1 MTSITGLPF
10 ERNTMTMVEI
20 DELSS
25 LKKFWSEN
33 HGKKGDL
40 LFPKMGKKEGVEA
53 IDKLVAQTHK
63 FASLNA
69 SEKCKDYADAALA
82 IAQTIVTM
90 EQV

>member
-20 DELSS
+20 DEINALR
-25 LKKFWSEN
+25 KFWSEN

-40 LFPKMGKKEGVEA
+40 LFPKVGKKGAVEA

-63 FASLNA
+63 FANMSQSGEA
-69 SEKCKDYADAALA
+69 KDFADAALA